1 MVSLISGAPDAL
13 LDTIGAAN
21 PGLAAVARLAGAA
34 SSVPGRLR
42 SVATLGAADGC
53 YYNAALHTLVVYK
66 AGVTLDGIDFRGATV
81 RVQTDNV
88 TITRSAFDAA
98 VGTAAIIG
106 VTGTT
111 GLTVSNST
119 FDGLKLDRAYNDFII
134 AQGRNATITGNRF
147 LNAPSDAVYI
157 ESGTVANNYFS
168 GGGYQTGAHA
178 DAIWVGKT
186 TGPVT
191 ITGNLVDWRDR
202 PDAKV
207 ATNNAVRITAE
218 MGATADVTVSGNV
231 LLGGAYTVA
240 VSELA
245 YDKGAISNVRV
256 TNNVVAAGLYG
267 PLDLVTQP
275 PGLVYTG
282 NANATG
288 LGLSLAASTGPG
300 VAELLAGTRAVT
312 GTAGADALV
321 GGAGRDFIQGGGG
334 QDWISAGAGDDVI
347 EGGAGRDYLLGGA
360 GKDVFL
366 YRGLDVGRD
375 LISDFEHGSDRI
387 DLAALPGAPAQAA
400 AWSWLGSER
409 FTGAAWQLR
418 GEATANGNTLLQL
431 DADGDQRADL
441 EIEFTGRHA
450 FSAADFILGIAASPP
465 TAPVVVEPAVPSPS
479 VPPVVPPSL
488 PPVVPALPVVLGTE
502 GNDVITRTGSEAVR
516 VVAGAGGDSI
526 RTGSGDDVIIGQGGK
541 DIIATGAGRD
551 RIVYER
557 ASDSTVSARDYI
569 TDFEVGRDLIDLSA
583 LSGPDA
589 RSAATKLDWIGGG
602 AFSGRAGEL
611 RFTGTSAGST
621 LIQAD
626 LDGDRAADFAIELAG
641 QKDLTAASFVL

>member
-1 MVSLISGAPDAL
+1 MSSLISGTADAL
-13 LDTIGAAN
+13 LDTIAAAN
-21 PGLAAVARLAGAA
+21 PGLAAVARLAG
-34 SSVPGRLR
+34 SVPAAPVTGGLR

-53 YYNAALHTLVVYK
+53 YYNAALKTLVVYK
-66 AGVTLDGIDFRGATV
+66 AGVVLDGIDFRGASV
-81 RVQTDNV
+81 RVETNNV
-88 TITRSAFDAA
+88 TITRSAFDAS
-98 VGTAAIIG
+98 VGMAAITG
-106 VTGTT
+106 VAGTS
-111 GLTVSNST
+111 GLTVTNST

-134 AQGRNATITGNRF
+134 AQGRNTTITGNRF

-191 ITGNLVDWRDR
+191 ITGNLVDWRSR

-207 ATNNAVRITAE
+207 ETNNAVRVTAE
-218 MGATADVTVSGNV
+218 MGATTDVTVSGNV

-245 YDKGAISNVRV
+245 NDKGAISNVRV

-288 LGLSLAASTGPG
+288 LGLALAAATGPG
-300 VAELLAGTRAVT
+300 VAELLAGTRAVI

-321 GGAGRDFIQGGGG
+321 GGAGRDFVQGGGG
-334 QDWISAGAGDDVI
+334 QDWVSAGAGDDVI
-347 EGGAGRDYLLGGA
+347 EGGAGRDYLAGGA

-387 DLAALPGAPAQAA
+387 DLAELPGAPRQAA
-400 AWSWLGSER
+400 AWIWLGSER

-418 GEATANGNTLLQL
+418 SVATATGTTLLQL
-431 DADGDQRADL
+431 DADGDQKTDL
-441 EIEFTGRHA
+441 EIEFSGQHS
-450 FSAADFILGIAASPP
+450 FSAADFILGTAAGPATAHPAVPP
-465 TAPVVVEPAVPSPS
+465 VTAPVAAE
-479 VPPVVPPSL
+479 
-488 PPVVPALPVVLGTE
+488 PVVPALPLVLGTD
-502 GNDVITRTGSEAVR
+502 GNDVIARTGSEAVR

-526 RTGSGDDVIIGQGGK
+526 RTGSGDDVIVGQGGK

-557 ASDSTVSARDYI
+557 AGDSTVSARDYI
-569 TDFEVGRDLIDLSA
+569 TDFAVGSDLIDLSA
-583 LSGPDA
+583 LSG
-589 RSAATKLDWIGGG
+589 SAAGSGAKLDWIGRN
-602 AFSGRAGEL
+602 AFSGQAGEL
-611 RFTGTSAGST
+611 RFTGTAGGST

-626 LDGDRAADFAIELAG
+626 LDGDRTADFAIELAG

>member
-1 MVSLISGAPDAL
+1 MSSLISGTADAL
-13 LDTIGAAN
+13 LDSITAAN
-21 PGLAAVARLAGAA
+21 PALAAVARLAASLPAA
-34 SSVPGRLR
+34 PVTGGLR

-53 YYNAALHTLVVYK
+53 YYNAALKTLVVYK
-66 AGVTLDGIDFRGATV
+66 AGVLLDGIDFRGVSV
-81 RVQTDNV
+81 RVETNNV
-88 TITRSAFDAA
+88 TVTRSAFDAA
-98 VGTAAIIG
+98 AGMAAITG
-106 VTGTT
+106 VAGTS
-111 GLTVSNST
+111 GLTVTNST

-134 AQGRNATITGNRF
+134 AQGRNTTITGNRF

-191 ITGNLVDWRDR
+191 ITGNLIDWRTK

-207 ATNNAVRITAE
+207 ETNNAVRVTAE
-218 MGATADVTVSGNV
+218 MGATSDVTVSGNV

-240 VSELA
+240 VSELP
-245 YDKGAISNVRV
+245 YDKGTISNVRV
-256 TNNVVAAGLYG
+256 TNNVVSAGLYG

-282 NANATG
+282 NANAAG
-288 LGLSLAASTGPG
+288 LGLSLAAATGPG

-321 GGAGRDFIQGGGG
+321 GNAGRDFIQGGGG
-334 QDWISAGAGDDVI
+334 QDWVSAGAGDDVI
-347 EGGAGRDYLLGGA
+347 EGGAGRDYLAGGA

-366 YRGLDVGRD
+366 YRGFDVGRD

-387 DLAALPGAPAQAA
+387 DLAELPGAPAQAG

-418 GEATANGNTLLQL
+418 SVATATGTTLLQL
-431 DADGDQRADL
+431 DADGDQRVDL
-441 EIEFTGRHA
+441 EIEFSGQHS
-450 FSAADFILGIAASPP
+450 FSAADFILGTAASAPSAPIVTAPIVTAPIVTAPIAA
-465 TAPVVVEPAVPSPS
+465 E
-479 VPPVVPPSL
+479 
-488 PPVVPALPVVLGTE
+488 PVVPALPLVLGTD
-502 GNDVITRTGSEAVR
+502 GNDIITRTGSEAVR

-526 RTGSGDDVIIGQGGK
+526 RTGSGDDVIVGQGGK
-541 DIIATGAGRD
+541 DIIVTGAGRD
-551 RIVYER
+551 RIVYEQ

-583 LSGPDA
+583 LSG
-589 RSAATKLDWIGGG
+589 SAPGLPAQLDWIGGN

-611 RFTGTSAGST
+611 RATGTSAGST

-626 LDGDRAADFAIELAG
+626 LNGDRTADFAIELAG